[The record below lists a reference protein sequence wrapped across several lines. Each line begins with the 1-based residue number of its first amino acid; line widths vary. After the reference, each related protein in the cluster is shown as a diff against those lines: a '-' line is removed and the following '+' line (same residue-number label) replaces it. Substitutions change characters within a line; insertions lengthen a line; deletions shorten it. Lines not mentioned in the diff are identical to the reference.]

1 MVHGLKF
8 RFYPTPEQ
16 KFILAR
22 TFGSVRYIY
31 NWALNMRTEG
41 WYQRQ
46 ERINYAKTSAAL
58 TKLKKQPELEW
69 LNEVSSVPLQQS
81 LRHLQ
86 TAFVNFWNPEI
97 NAEYPKFKKKDNRQ
111 SAEFTRAAF
120 NWDGKTLSVSKLG
133 ALKVKWSRFF
143 TAIPSTVT
151 VSMTP
156 SGRYYVSVRVDE
168 PMKTIPQATGV
179 IGIDMGLT
187 AFATTSTGIKIHS
200 PRPLKRRMAQLKRA
214 QRALSRKQKGS
225 KNRSKAKLR
234 VAKIHQ
240 KISDIRNDFLHK
252 LTTQLVRENQ
262 TIVTEDLN
270 VRGMMANRSLAGAIA
285 DSGWGEFFR
294 QIAYKCEWYWRE
306 YIKINRFYPS
316 TKRMSCCGHIQ
327 EVVLSERIVTC
338 QKCGTIHD
346 RDINAAINIKAAGLA
361 VSACGGTIRPGRSRQ
376 ARAGETRTILRGV
389 CSISIQ
395 ESPGFSRGEDVN
407 KTCDNPAMTCIRCGA
422 ELDREAIE
430 ESIAAAVILVEN
442 PSANVSTA
450 TANRLARSLCWV
462 CVSSE
467 RSASRADPMAPKQP
481 DD

>member
-1 MVHGLKF
+1 MVRGLKF

-16 KFILAR
+16 KTVLAR

-69 LNEVSSVPLQQS
+69 LNDVSCVPLQQS

-111 SAEFTRAAF
+111 SAEFTRSAF
-120 NWDGKTLSVSKLG
+120 DWDGNTLSISKLG
-133 ALKVKWSRFF
+133 ILKVKWSRSF

-151 VSMTP
+151 VSKTP
-156 SGRYYVSVRVDE
+156 SGRYYVSVRVDQ
-168 PMKTIPQATGV
+168 PLQVLPNATGV
-179 IGIDMGLT
+179 VGIDVGLT
-187 AFATTSTGIKIHS
+187 AFATTSNGVKFQS
-200 PRPLKRRMAQLKRA
+200 PRPLKRKAAQLRRA
-214 QRALSRKQKGS
+214 NEALSRKQKGS
-225 KNRSKAKLR
+225 KNRQKAKLR

-252 LTTQLVRENQ
+252 ITSQLIRENQ

-270 VRGMMANRSLAGAIA
+270 VRGMMANHSLAGAIG

-294 QIAYKCEWYWRE
+294 QIAYKCEWYGRQ

-327 EVVLSERIVTC
+327 DVALSERVVTC
-338 QKCGTIHD
+338 QKCGTVHD
-346 RDINAAINIKAAGLA
+346 RDINAAINIRAAGLA
-361 VSACGGTIRPGRSRQ
+361 VEACGGSIRPGRSRQ
-376 ARAGETRTILRGV
+376 GK
-389 CSISIQ
+389 
-395 ESPGFSRGEDVN
+395 SRGN
-407 KTCDNPAMTCIRCGA
+407 R
-422 ELDREAIE
+422 
-430 ESIAAAVILVEN
+430 
-442 PSANVSTA
+442 
-450 TANRLARSLCWV
+450 NRLVRCA
-462 CVSSE
+462 
-467 RSASRADPMAPKQP
+467 
-481 DD
+481 

>member
-1 MVHGLKF
+1 VVRGLKF

-16 KFILAR
+16 RFILAR

-81 LRHLQ
+81 LRNLQ
-86 TAFVNFWNPEI
+86 VAFVNFWNPEI
-97 NAEYPKFKKKDNRQ
+97 NVEYPKFKKKDNRQ

-120 NWDGKTLSVSKLG
+120 DWDGNTLSISKLG
-133 ALKVKWSRFF
+133 ALKVKWSRSF

-168 PMKTIPQATGV
+168 PVNNMPKATGI
-179 IGIDMGLT
+179 IGIDVGLT
-187 AFATTSTGIKIHS
+187 AFATASNGAKFHS
-200 PRPLKRRMAQLKRA
+200 PRPLKRKMAQLKRA
-214 QRALSRKQKGS
+214 QKALSRKQKGS
-225 KNRSKAKLR
+225 KNRGKAKLK

-252 LTTQLVRENQ
+252 LTTKLVRENQ

-270 VRGMMANRSLAGAIA
+270 VRGMMANHCLAGAIS

-294 QIAYKCEWYWRE
+294 QIDYKCEWYERTR
-306 YIKINRFYPS
+306 IKINRFYPS
-316 TKRMSCCGHIQ
+316 TKRMSCCGHVQ
-327 EVVLSERIVTC
+327 DVALSERIVTC
-338 QKCGTIHD
+338 QKCGKIHD
-346 RDINAAINIKAAGLA
+346 RDVNAAINIKAAGLA

-376 ARAGETRTILRGV
+376 GK
-389 CSISIQ
+389 
-395 ESPGFSRGEDVN
+395 SRRN
-407 KTCDNPAMTCIRCGA
+407 T
-422 ELDREAIE
+422 
-430 ESIAAAVILVEN
+430 
-442 PSANVSTA
+442 
-450 TANRLARSLCWV
+450 NRL
-462 CVSSE
+462 E
-467 RSASRADPMAPKQP
+467 RCA
-481 DD
+481 

>member
-1 MVHGLKF
+1 MVRGLKF

-16 KFILAR
+16 KTVLAR

-69 LNEVSSVPLQQS
+69 LNDVSCVPLQQS

-111 SAEFTRAAF
+111 SAEFTRSAF
-120 NWDGKTLSVSKLG
+120 DWDGNTLSISKLG
-133 ALKVKWSRFF
+133 ILKVKWSRSF

-151 VSMTP
+151 VSKTP
-156 SGRYYVSVRVDE
+156 SGRYYVSVRVDQ
-168 PMKTIPQATGV
+168 PLQVLPNATGV
-179 IGIDMGLT
+179 VGIDVGLT
-187 AFATTSTGIKIHS
+187 AFATTSNGVKFQS
-200 PRPLKRRMAQLKRA
+200 PRPLKRKAAQLRRA
-214 QRALSRKQKGS
+214 NEALSRKQKGS
-225 KNRSKAKLR
+225 KNRQKAKLR

-252 LTTQLVRENQ
+252 ITSQLIRENQ

-270 VRGMMANRSLAGAIA
+270 VRGMMANHSLAGAIG

-294 QIAYKCEWYWRE
+294 QIAYKCEWYGRQ

-327 EVVLSERIVTC
+327 DVALSERLVTC
-338 QKCGTIHD
+338 QKCGTVHD
-346 RDINAAINIKAAGLA
+346 RDINAAINIRAAGLA
-361 VSACGGTIRPGRSRQ
+361 VEACGGSIRPGRSRQ
-376 ARAGETRTILRGV
+376 GK
-389 CSISIQ
+389 
-395 ESPGFSRGEDVN
+395 SRGN
-407 KTCDNPAMTCIRCGA
+407 R
-422 ELDREAIE
+422 
-430 ESIAAAVILVEN
+430 
-442 PSANVSTA
+442 
-450 TANRLARSLCWV
+450 NRLVRCA
-462 CVSSE
+462 
-467 RSASRADPMAPKQP
+467 
-481 DD
+481 